1 MTGNKEWL
9 RGEEDMI
16 IHKGKHEAVYPGSHF
31 KTIRTHTEKHN
42 RDIPIYEM
50 DFGACEQHLHEP
62 GLGIDTTKQ
71 AK

>member
-1 MTGNKEWL
+1 
-9 RGEEDMI
+9 MI
-16 IHKGKHEAVYPGSHF
+16 IRDGKHEAVYPGSHL
-31 KTIRTHTEKHN
+31 RTSHEKTEKCS

-62 GLGIDTTKQ
+62 GPGIDTTRQ